1 MRAEP
6 GEGEGRRT
14 LEVRR
19 ELKMPRLKK
28 KKKKDSQIT
37 FAAEERD
44 ASDNFLTLVFHFTV
58 YRQKIFHYFFR
69 KDYEALPFLF
79 FTPNCFYSSD
89 KN

>member
-1 MRAEP
+1 
-6 GEGEGRRT
+6 
-14 LEVRR
+14 
-19 ELKMPRLKK
+19 MPRLKK